1 MCLSSVWLLANECTL
16 LQTYKAL
23 NCEFLCMLSCLTG
36 VGFAPKVLPF
46 GTKWTSGPHAPF
58 QRDKHSHMLKN
69 QPYSSTQPSTR
80 SRQPRLISFPC
91 LWGFFFPFTSLSI
104 SFSQRCSFWAQ
115 PAPCWQ
121 AQLNHYITP
130 QHWRTPCTQY
140 ELCRTPDSLNHSQS
154 SVAIVQRQ
162 TEEVK

>member
-1 MCLSSVWLLANECTL
+1 MSVRSCKRIKHWIVSFSACCLAWLGWVLLQKSSLLA
-16 LQTYKAL
+16 
-23 NCEFLCMLSCLTG
+23 
-36 VGFAPKVLPF
+36 P
-46 GTKWTSGPHAPF
+46 SGPRA
-58 QRDKHSHMLKN
+58 HMLHFREINIHICWK
-69 QPYSSTQPSTR
+69 T
-80 SRQPRLISFPC
+80 SRTAPHSQAHGLDSPDSFHFHAC
-91 LWGFFFPFTSLSI
+91 EVFFFPFTSLSI

-115 PAPCWQ
+115 PAPCWH